1 MSANTDKYKKV
12 SRRWVG
18 QIGSGGVADASVA
31 TIPLSSTTNLPTDT
45 AVVATIDRVDANG
58 TATSSTE
65 ETVIGVVS
73 GSNLVTCTRGVEGTA
88 QAHSAG
94 AVVEVL
100 ITAKGWNDLIDA
112 MLTEHSQTG
121 THGNMTLCNITAS
134 GTSTL
139 SHVTAC
145 DVVALRTVTSSTVSA
160 SDITSSRTMSANN
173 LTVTA
178 NVTASAIA
186 TTVNMTASAIGAV
199 GASKSLSVLTGTYQ
213 TSQAYTPAGAATATL
228 DLSKGNHHSI
238 TMPAGNITIALS
250 NGTVGQKFIIEIT
263 QDGGGSRTVTWFS
276 TIKWAGG
283 SAPTL
288 TTTGSKR
295 DTFGFIV
302 TGSATYDGFI
312 IGQNI

>member
-18 QIGSGGVADASVA
+18 QIGSGGVADAVVA
-31 TIPLSSTTNLPTDT
+31 TVPLSSTTNLPTDT

-58 TATSSTE
+58 TATASTE

-94 AVVEVL
+94 AVVEIL

-121 THGNMTLCNITAS
+121 THGNITLCNITAS
-134 GTSTL
+134 GVSTL
-139 SHVTAC
+139 SNISAC
-145 DVVALRTVTSSTVSA
+145 SVVALRAVAASTVSA
-160 SDITSSRTMSANN
+160 SDVVASR
-173 LTVTA
+173 
-178 NVTASAIA
+178 
-186 TTVNMTASAIGAV
+186 NMTASMIGAI
-199 GASKSLSVLTGTYQ
+199 GASKSIGVSTGSYQ
-213 TSQAYTPAGAATATL
+213 TAQAYTPAGAATATL

-250 NGTVGQKFIIEIT
+250 NGTVGQKFIVEIT
-263 QDGGGSRTVTWFS
+263 QDAVGSRTVTWFT

-288 TTTGSKR
+288 TTTASKR
-295 DTFGFIV
+295 DTFGFIQS
-302 TGSATYDGFI
+302 GAATYDAFTV
-312 IGQNI
+312 GQNI